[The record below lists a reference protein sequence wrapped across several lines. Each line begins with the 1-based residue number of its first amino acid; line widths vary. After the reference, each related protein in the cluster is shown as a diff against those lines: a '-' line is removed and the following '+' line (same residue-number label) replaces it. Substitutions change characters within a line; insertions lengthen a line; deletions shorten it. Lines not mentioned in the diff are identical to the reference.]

1 MWGRDRKRN
10 QPVEREEPQ
19 PKRLTEALRQ
29 ARIETAE
36 RSSVVVDLRDAELA
50 RLELLNDA
58 IAPLFAEI
66 PPEVELFDR
75 GISRGDPPR
84 LWIDVISHVAMGRD
98 KRLYRF
104 VQDTRFGRKVLAEST
119 EVAVIADAITNYV
132 ARRLLERERA
142 LADDSAPVLRG
153 PRVDAILYRK
163 QDRGRAIRMLI
174 LGMIIGSALLFGVL
188 MFLASRTALSP

>member
-1 MWGRDRKRN
+1 MWGRDRKRS
-10 QPVEREEPQ
+10 QPVQREEP
-19 PKRLTEALRQ
+19 PTRLKEALRQ

-36 RSSVVVDLRDAELA
+36 RSSVVVDLHDAELA
-50 RLELLNDA
+50 RLELLSDA
-58 IAPLFAEI
+58 LDPLFAEI

-104 VQDTRFGRKVLAEST
+104 VQDTRFGRKVLSEST
-119 EVAVIADAITNYV
+119 EVTVIADAITNYV

-142 LADDSAPVLRG
+142 LADDSAPILRG

-163 QDRGRAIRMLI
+163 QDRGRAIRMFV
-174 LGMIIGSALLFGVL
+174 LGMIIGGALLFGAL
-188 MFLASRTALSP
+188 FLLASRTAT